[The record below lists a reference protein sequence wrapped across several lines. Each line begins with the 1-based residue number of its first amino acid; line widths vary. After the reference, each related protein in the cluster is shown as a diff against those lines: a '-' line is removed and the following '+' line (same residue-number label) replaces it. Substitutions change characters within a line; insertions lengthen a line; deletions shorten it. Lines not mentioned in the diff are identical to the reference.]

1 MRLATFAGM
10 GTLIIIIAAAV
21 LLAAVAFIFAMALK
35 SARNGKEQALQM
47 LRESHEATLSG
58 VRDGYERTIHE
69 LRTGHEREVSELK
82 AGHDKS
88 MAELKTG
95 YEKSIAELKKS
106 HEAALAQQL
115 ETVKAQVTAE
125 SEKMLKAR
133 EEELERRA
141 KQTFE
146 AITGGLDK
154 NIKDMKEAFEQNR
167 KTHTETSQSL
177 KENLENAVRH
187 LREQTQSIGSK
198 ADSLADALRGKNKT
212 QGNWGEIILDNLFT
226 NEGMREGRDYDKE
239 ETLRDEKGNVIM
251 NEDTSKR
258 MRPDYIL
265 HYPDGNDVIIDSKV
279 VLTAADDYYRATD
292 EAAKADAMARNL
304 AAIKEQVKNLAKKDY
319 SRYINPGHKMLD
331 YVIMFVPVYSAL
343 RLAYEA
349 DRNLWH
355 DAYRQGVLITT
366 EETLMPFL
374 RMIRIAWTS
383 HEQVANQQQ
392 IIATAE
398 TILARVSDFCAAH
411 AKMGKK
417 LEEAMDQYEACDKKI
432 RDRGQSIV
440 GAANKLIQLG
450 VPRNAKKILPAEIG
464 MEEVDE

>member
-1 MRLATFAGM
+1 MSSFAIFVLM
-10 GTLIIIIAAAV
+10 TGTLIAIGAAAV
-21 LLAAVAFIFAMALK
+21 LLVAVAFIFSMALK
-35 SARNGKEQALQM
+35 SARSEKEQALAL
-47 LRESHEATLSG
+47 LRDS
-58 VRDGYERTIHE
+58 YERTLTE
-69 LRTGHEREVSELK
+69 LKDSHAREVSELK
-82 AGHDKS
+82 NS
-88 MAELKTG
+88 
-95 YEKSIAELKKS
+95 YEKSIAEQKKS
-106 HEAALAQQL
+106 HEDTLAQQL

-133 EEELERRA
+133 EEELEKRA
-141 KQTFE
+141 RQTFE

-154 NIKDMKEAFEQNR
+154 NIKDMKEAFELNR

-177 KENLENAVRH
+177 KENLESAVKH
-187 LREQTQSIGSK
+187 LREQTLSIGDK
-198 ADSLADALRGKNKT
+198 ADSLADALRGRNKT

-239 ETLRDEKGNVIM
+239 ETLRDEHGQVVM

-265 HYPDGNDVIIDSKV
+265 HYPDGNDVIVDSKV
-279 VLTAADDYYRATD
+279 VLTAADDYFRATD
-292 EAAKADAMARNL
+292 EATKADAMARNL
-304 AAIKEQVKNLAKKDY
+304 AAIKDQVKNLAKKDY
-319 SRYINPGHKMLD
+319 SRYLNPGHKMLD

-343 RLAYEA
+343 RLSYEA

-392 IIATAE
+392 IISTAE
-398 TILARVSDFCAAH
+398 TILARVSDFCTAH

-450 VPRNAKKILPAEIG
+450 VPRNAKKLLPAEIG
-464 MEEVDE
+464 MEEIEQDV

>member
-1 MRLATFAGM
+1 MSPFAIFVLM
-10 GTLIIIIAAAV
+10 TGTLIAIGVAAV
-21 LLAAVAFIFAMALK
+21 LLVAVAFIFSMALK
-35 SARNGKEQALQM
+35 SARSEKEQALAL
-47 LRESHEATLSG
+47 LRDS
-58 VRDGYERTIHE
+58 YERTLTE
-69 LRTGHEREVSELK
+69 LKDSHAREVSELK
-82 AGHDKS
+82 NS
-88 MAELKTG
+88 
-95 YEKSIAELKKS
+95 YEKSIAEQKKS
-106 HEAALAQQL
+106 HEDTLAQQL

-133 EEELERRA
+133 EEELEKRA
-141 KQTFE
+141 RQTFE

-154 NIKDMKEAFEQNR
+154 NIKDMKEAFELNR

-177 KENLENAVRH
+177 KENLENAVKH
-187 LREQTQSIGSK
+187 LREQTLSIGDK
-198 ADSLADALRGKNKT
+198 ADSLADALRGRNKT

-239 ETLRDEKGNVIM
+239 ETLRDEHGQIVM

-265 HYPDGNDVIIDSKV
+265 HYPDGNDVIVDSKV
-279 VLTAADDYYRATD
+279 VLTAADDYFRATD
-292 EAAKADAMARNL
+292 EATKADAMARNL
-304 AAIKEQVKNLAKKDY
+304 AAIKDQVKNLAKKDY
-319 SRYINPGHKMLD
+319 SRYLNPGHKMLD

-392 IIATAE
+392 IISTAE
-398 TILARVSDFCAAH
+398 TILARVSDFCTAH

-450 VPRNAKKILPAEIG
+450 VPRNAKKLLPGEIG
-464 MEEVDE
+464 MEEIEQDV

>member
-47 LRESHEATLSG
+47 LKENHEAALAG
-58 VRDGYERTIHE
+58 IKDGYEMTLQE
-69 LRTGHEREVSELK
+69 LRTGHGREVAELK
-82 AGHDKS
+82 AGHEKAL
-88 MAELKTG
+88 AELKTG

-106 HEAALAQQL
+106 HEVALAQQL
-115 ETVKAQVTAE
+115 ETVKVQVTAE

-177 KENLENAVRH
+177 KENLESAVRH

-383 HEQVANQQQ
+383 HE
-392 IIATAE
+392 
-398 TILARVSDFCAAH
+398 
-411 AKMGKK
+411 
-417 LEEAMDQYEACDKKI
+417 
-432 RDRGQSIV
+432 
-440 GAANKLIQLG
+440 
-450 VPRNAKKILPAEIG
+450 
-464 MEEVDE
+464 

>member
-1 MRLATFAGM
+1 MT
-10 GTLIIIIAAAV
+10 GTIITIAAAAV
-21 LLAAVAFIFAMALK
+21 LLVAVACIFFMALK
-35 SARNGKEQALQM
+35 SARKEKDDALAL
-47 LRESHEATLSG
+47 LRES
-58 VRDGYERTIHE
+58 YERTIA
-69 LRTGHEREVSELK
+69 ELK
-82 AGHDKS
+82 A
-88 MAELKTG
+88 A
-95 YEKSIAELKKS
+95 
-106 HEAALAQQL
+106 HEEALNRQI

-125 SEKMLKAR
+125 SERLLKAR
-133 EEELERRA
+133 EEELEKRA

-146 AITGGLDK
+146 TLTGGLDR

-167 KTHTETSQSL
+167 KTQTETSQSL
-177 KENLENAVRH
+177 KENLENAVKN
-187 LREQTQSIGSK
+187 LREQTLSIGDK

-239 ETLRDEKGNVIM
+239 ETLRDEKGNVIT

-265 HYPDGNDVIIDSKV
+265 HYPDGNDVIVDSKV
-279 VLTAADDYYRATD
+279 VLTAADDYFRATD
-292 EAAKADAMARNL
+292 QAAKDDAMARNL
-304 AAIKEQVKNLAKKDY
+304 AAIKDQVKNLSKKDY
-319 SRYINPGHKMLD
+319 SRYLTPGRKMLD

-355 DAYRQGVLITT
+355 DAYKQGVLITT

-383 HEQVANQQQ
+383 HEQIANQKQ

-398 TILARVSDFCAAH
+398 TVLARVSDFCTAH

-432 RDRGQSIV
+432 RERGQSIV
-440 GAANKLIQLG
+440 GAANKLIDLG
-450 VPRNAKKILPAEIG
+450 VPKNTKKPLPAEIG
-464 MEEVDE
+464 MEEVED

>member
-1 MRLATFAGM
+1 M
-10 GTLIIIIAAAV
+10 GTLVITVAAAV
-21 LLAAVAFIFAMALK
+21 LLVAVAFIFAMALK
-35 SARNGKEQALQM
+35 SARNEKEQALAM
-47 LRESHEATLSG
+47 MKEANDAAVSG
-58 VRDGYERTIHE
+58 LKDSYERTIA
-69 LRTGHEREVSELK
+69 ELK
-82 AGHDKS
+82 AGHDKAV
-88 MAELKTG
+88 AEQKAGYDKAIADLKQ
-95 YEKSIAELKKS
+95 S
-106 HEAALAQQL
+106 HQTALAQQL

-141 KQTFE
+141 RQTFE

-177 KENLENAVRH
+177 KDNLESAVKH
-187 LREQTQSIGSK
+187 LREQTMSIGSK

-239 ETLRDEKGNVIM
+239 ETLRDEHGNVLT

-265 HYPDGNDVIIDSKV
+265 HYPDGNDVVIDSKV
-279 VLTAADDYYRATD
+279 VLTAADDYFRATD
-292 EAAKADAMARNL
+292 EQSKADAMARNL
-304 AAIKEQVKNLAKKDY
+304 AAIKDQVKNLAKKDY
-319 SRYINPGHKMLD
+319 SRYLQPDRKMLD

-392 IIATAE
+392 IISTAE
-398 TILARVSDFCAAH
+398 TILARVSDFCTAH

-440 GAANKLIQLG
+440 GAANRLIQLG

>member
-1 MRLATFAGM
+1 MTGVIVA
-10 GTLIIIIAAAV
+10 IVAAV
-21 LLAAVAFIFAMALK
+21 LLIVLMAYICAMTIKNVRKEKEDAL
-35 SARNGKEQALQM
+35 NM
-47 LRESHEATLSG
+47 LRESHDAVLSG
-58 VRDGYERTIHE
+58 VRESYERT
-69 LRTGHEREVSELK
+69 LS
-82 AGHDKS
+82 
-88 MAELKTG
+88 
-95 YEKSIAELKKS
+95 ELKKS
-106 HEAALAQQL
+106 HDEALSQQL
-115 ETVKAQVTAE
+115 ATVKAQVTAE

-133 EEELERRA
+133 EEELEKRA
-141 KQTFE
+141 RQTFE

-154 NIKDMKEAFEQNR
+154 NIKDMKEAFELNR

-177 KENLENAVRH
+177 KENLESAVKH
-187 LREQTQSIGSK
+187 LREQTLSIGDK
-198 ADSLADALRGKNKT
+198 ADSLADALRGRNKT

-239 ETLRDEKGNVIM
+239 ETLRDEQGNVIR
-251 NEDTSKR
+251 NEDTSKK

-265 HYPDGNDVIIDSKV
+265 HYPDGHDVIVDSKV
-279 VLTAADDYYRATD
+279 VLTAADDYFRAAD

-304 AAIKEQVKNLAKKDY
+304 AAIKDQVKNLAKKDY
-319 SRYINPGHKMLD
+319 SRYLTPGHKMLD

-355 DAYRQGVLITT
+355 DAYKQGVLITT

-398 TILARVSDFCAAH
+398 TILARVSDFCTAH

-450 VPRNAKKILPAEIG
+450 VPRNSKKILPPEIG
-464 MEEVDE
+464 MEEMEQED

>member
-1 MRLATFAGM
+1 MTS
-10 GTLIIIIAAAV
+10 TLIIIVAAAV
-21 LLAAVAFIFAMALK
+21 LLTAVAFIFAIALK
-35 SARNGKEQALQM
+35 SARNEKEQALAM
-47 LRESHEATLSG
+47 LKASHEASVESLKG
-58 VRDGYERTIHE
+58 GYEMTLAE
-69 LRTGHEREVSELK
+69 LRNGHHREISELK
-82 AGHDKS
+82 AS
-88 MAELKTG
+88 N
-95 YEKSIAELKKS
+95 EKALAELKKTYDES
-106 HEAALAQQL
+106 MAQQL

-133 EEELERRA
+133 EEELEKRA

-154 NIKDMKEAFEQNR
+154 NIKDMKEAFELHR

-177 KENLENAVRH
+177 KENLENAVKH
-187 LREQTQSIGSK
+187 LREQTLSIGDK

-239 ETLRDEKGNVIM
+239 ETLRDEHGNIVM

-265 HYPDGNDVIIDSKV
+265 HYPDGNDVIVDSKV
-279 VLTAADDYYRATD
+279 VLTAADDYFRATD
-292 EAAKADAMARNL
+292 EVAKADAMARNL
-304 AAIKEQVKNLAKKDY
+304 SAIKDQVKNLAKKDY
-319 SRYINPGHKMLD
+319 SRYLTPGHKMLD

-383 HEQVANQQQ
+383 HEQVANQKQ

-398 TILARVSDFCAAH
+398 TILARVSDFCTAH

-432 RDRGQSIV
+432 RERGQSIV
-440 GAANKLIQLG
+440 GAANKLIELG
-450 VPRNAKKILPAEIG
+450 VPKNAKKILPAEIG
-464 MEEVDE
+464 MEEIED

>member
-1 MRLATFAGM
+1 MTDLT
-10 GTLIIIIAAAV
+10 IIIVAAV
-21 LLAAVAFIFAMALK
+21 LLLVAIVCVFSMALK
-35 SARNGKEQALQM
+35 SAKKDKEDSLAL
-47 LRESHEATLSG
+47 LRES
-58 VRDGYERTIHE
+58 YERT
-69 LRTGHEREVSELK
+69 LSELK
-82 AGHDKS
+82 KA
-88 MAELKTG
+88 
-95 YEKSIAELKKS
+95 
-106 HEAALAQQL
+106 HEEALDRQI

-133 EEELERRA
+133 EEELEKRA
-141 KQTFE
+141 RQTFE
-146 AITGGLDK
+146 TLTGGLDR

-167 KTHTETSQSL
+167 KTQTETSQSL
-177 KENLENAVRH
+177 KVNLENAVKN
-187 LREQTQSIGSK
+187 LREQTLSIGDK

-239 ETLRDEKGNVIM
+239 QTLRDEQGNIVT

-265 HYPDGNDVIIDSKV
+265 HYPDGNDVIVDSKV
-279 VLTAADDYYRATD
+279 VLTAADDYFRATD
-292 EAAKADAMARNL
+292 QAAKDDAMARNL
-304 AAIKEQVKNLAKKDY
+304 AAIKEQVKNLSKKDY
-319 SRYINPGHKMLD
+319 SRYLTPGRKMLD

-355 DAYRQGVLITT
+355 DAYKQGVLITT

-383 HEQVANQQQ
+383 HEQIANQKQ

-398 TILARVSDFCAAH
+398 MVLARVSDFCTAH

-432 RDRGQSIV
+432 RERGQSIV
-440 GAANKLIQLG
+440 GAANKLIDLG
-450 VPRNAKKILPAEIG
+450 VPKNNKKPLPAEIG
-464 MEEVDE
+464 MEEVED